1 MGVTYLAQHPRLP
14 RRDVVKVIHPHLA
27 SNALLA
33 IAAGRCDELS
43 GRFLH
48 AEEDFADLIEF
59 ADRITEMEARVL
71 TIRSYG
77 DDDEVFGP

>member
-1 MGVTYLAQHPRLP
+1 MTDGMPVWHGVADDEWTPPQL
-14 RRDVVKVIHPHLA
+14 V

-33 IAAGRCDELS
+33 IATGRCDELS

-59 ADRITEMEARVL
+59 AERITEMDARVL

-77 DDDEVFGP
+77 DDDELFGP